1 MILNFKQINIGL
13 IDTIFNLFC
22 QFFYISQYKFFY
34 FFYYYLNNYFFNN
47 KKKSIRCNG
56 LLLASTHK

>member
-47 KKKSIRCNG
+47 NKKKK
-56 LLLASTHK
+56 HKV